1 MSKKLLFQA
10 IIVCCFC
17 FVSMVSAGL
26 AIAQTAVVKGNVVNL
41 RSGPGTGYAVIGE
54 AKQGDRLSVLDTSGE
69 WSKISRGSL
78 TGWIHSPLI
87 TVEAGNQTA
96 TGQTAVV
103 TGSTVRLRAGAGTS
117 HPVVGEVPA
126 GTRLPVLGK
135 SGDWLNV
142 LLSSN
147 KTAWVAGWLVR
158 VEGSPAPAPSSA
170 APTPAAPSGTLLPPV
185 QIAVKI
191 AVVTAGIVNVRA
203 SAGVSYPVVTQVNQG
218 TRLAVVGGT
227 NDWVNVKLNTGQTA
241 WIARSLVRLE
251 ESTAPSTPQNP
262 ASSPPTTAVPS
273 PPAGQPGQ
281 GSPGGAE
288 EPMPSGYVAV
298 VKASSAGVREGP
310 GVQNPVMCFV
320 FQGER
325 FPVLAQKDIWR
336 KITLSD
342 GRTGWVATSQV
353 NIEKAETPSRDG
365 SFDGSW
371 TLEASESGGRTQIVI
386 KSPVPFEYNTFTL
399 SGPSR
404 LVIDLFGVPNTELPS
419 GSTPHSQAVSQVRV
433 GWQSDAA
440 AGRVVCDL
448 AQGLGLTRHRVEVS
462 PDRKSLKVELWIA
475 NDVLDGRVI
484 VIDPGHGGAD
494 PGATGPTGYKEK
506 DFNLQTALE
515 TARLLRQ
522 EGVEVILT
530 RTTDIRLGS
539 TTAEDLDARSRI
551 ANQSNADLFVSIH
564 ANANLDRSKH
574 GTSLYYHSHPENH
587 VGCAKLAR
595 ALQASLVKELGRKDL
610 GIFDRQF
617 LVLKNL
623 NMPGALVETAFLS
636 NHEEERLLAQ
646 DWFQNRTAIAIVDGI
661 KAYYNN

>member
-158 VEGSPAPAPSSA
+158 VEGTPVSNPSTPSSES
-170 APTPAAPSGTLLPPV
+170 TGSLLPSNTKV
-185 QIAVKI
+185 AI
-191 AVVTAGIVNVRA
+191 VTGNIVNLR
-203 SAGVSYPVVTQVNQG
+203 SGAGTSFPVIGQVSKGAHLPVLNG
-218 TRLAVVGGT
+218 TTEWL
-227 NDWVNVKLNTGQTA
+227 NVQLSSGQA
-241 WIARSLVRLE
+241 GWIARSLAQLNIGSVSPPATVPGDN
-251 ESTAPSTPQNP
+251 STPLQPPVSAPPQNP
-262 ASSPPTTAVPS
+262 PGGSGSTVPS
-273 PPAGQPGQ
+273 NEQKVPAGL
-281 GSPGGAE
+281 
-288 EPMPSGYVAV
+288 VAV
-298 VKASSAGVREGP
+298 VTSNTVDIRSNPSRNSSSIAQATAGFKLPIV
-310 GVQNPVMCFV
+310 
-320 FQGER
+320 
-325 FPVLAQKDIWR
+325 AQSGDWY
-336 KITLSD
+336 KITLPS
-342 GRTGWVATSQV
+342 GTLGWLATESVSVIQE
-353 NIEKAETPSRDG
+353 NAPSRDG
-365 SFDGSW
+365 ESGSW
-371 TLEASESGGRTQIVI
+371 QLETSESGGRTQIVI

-404 LVIDLFGVPNTELPS
+404 LVIDLFGLPNTELPS